1 MAVSKTTV
9 QRIVIGIIALTM
21 TVGTL
26 GAYFIII
33 LQNKDSTDQQAQ
45 QQQQQQQKK
54 ELPVDSTAYKVDGAV
69 TELQKTDLTVGT
81 GDEAKVGDSIKVHYK
96 GTLAQTQQKF
106 DSSYDRGEPVT
117 LKLSDPDSQGN
128 GVIKGWV
135 DGVPGMKV
143 GGKRRLVIP
152 ANLAYGATG
161 SSDGS
166 IPPNTDIV
174 FEIELV
180 AVNPK

>member
-9 QRIVIGIIALTM
+9 QRIIIAVIALTM

-33 LQNKDSTDQQAQ
+33 FQNNDSANQTQQTQ
-45 QQQQQQQKK
+45 TTPKQ
-54 ELPVDSTAYKVDGAV
+54 LPVDSTAYKVTGQV
-69 TELQKTDLTVGT
+69 TELQTTDLTVGT
-81 GDEAKVGDSIKVHYK
+81 GDEAKVGDTIKVHYK
-96 GTLAQTQQKF
+96 GTIAQTQQKF
-106 DSSYDRGEPVT
+106 DSSYDSGEPAT
-117 LKLSDPDSQGN
+117 LKLSDPDSSGN

-135 DGVPGMKV
+135 NGVPGMKV

-152 ANLAYGATG
+152 AAQAYGSSG

-166 IPPNTDIV
+166 IPPNTDLV
-174 FEIELV
+174 FEIELL
-180 AVNPK
+180 AVNPKQ

>member
-1 MAVSKTTV
+1 MAKISKTAV

-33 LQNKDSTDQQAQ
+33 LQNKDASSQAQ
-45 QQQQQQQKK
+45 QSTTPH
-54 ELPVDSTAYKVDGAV
+54 LSVDATAYKVTGTVKA
-69 TELQKTDLTVGT
+69 LQTTDLTVGT
-81 GDEAKVGDSIKVHYK
+81 GDVAKVGDTIRVHYK
-96 GTLAQTQQKF
+96 GTIAQTQQKF

-135 DGVPGMKV
+135 EGVPGMKV

-152 ANLAYGATG
+152 ANLAYGSSG

-166 IPPNTDIV
+166 IPPNTDLV
-174 FEIELV
+174 FEVELL

>member
-1 MAVSKTTV
+1 MAKISKTTV

-33 LQNKDSTDQQAQ
+33 LQNKDTADQTQ
-45 QQQQQQQKK
+45 QTPTQKK
-54 ELPVDSTAYKVDGAV
+54 QLPVDTTAYKATGAV
-69 TELQKTDLTVGT
+69 TDLQATDLTVGT
-81 GDEAKVGDSIKVHYK
+81 GDEAKVGDTIKVHYK

-106 DSSYDRGEPVT
+106 DSSYDRGEPAT
-117 LKLSDPDSQGN
+117 LKLSDPDAQGN

-135 DGVPGMKV
+135 EGVPGMKV

-152 ANLAYGATG
+152 ASLGYGATG

-166 IPPNTDIV
+166 IPPNTDLV
-174 FEIELV
+174 FEVELL

>member
-9 QRIVIGIIALTM
+9 QRIVIAVIALTM

-33 LQNKDSTDQQAQ
+33 FQNNDAANQTQQTQ
-45 QQQQQQQKK
+45 TKPK
-54 ELPVDSTAYKVDGAV
+54 RLPVDSTAYKTTGPVV
-69 TELQKTDLTVGT
+69 ELQTTDLTVGT
-81 GDEAKVGDSIKVHYK
+81 GDEAKVGDTIKVHYK
-96 GTLAQTQQKF
+96 GTIAQTQQKF
-106 DSSYDRGEPVT
+106 DSSYDTGEPVT
-117 LKLSDPDSQGN
+117 LKLSDPDSSGN

-135 DGVPGMKV
+135 NGVPGMKV

-152 ANLAYGATG
+152 AAQAYGSSG

-166 IPPNTDIV
+166 IPPNTDLV
-174 FEIELV
+174 FEIELL
-180 AVNPK
+180 AVNPKQ

>member
-9 QRIVIGIIALTM
+9 QRIVIAVIALTM

-33 LQNKDSTDQQAQ
+33 FQNNDAANQTQQTQ
-45 QQQQQQQKK
+45 TKPKQ
-54 ELPVDSTAYKVDGAV
+54 LPVDSTAYKTTGPVV
-69 TELQKTDLTVGT
+69 ELQTTDLTVGT
-81 GDEAKVGDSIKVHYK
+81 GDEAKVGDTIKVHYK
-96 GTLAQTQQKF
+96 GTIAQTQQKF
-106 DSSYDRGEPVT
+106 DSSYDTGEPVT
-117 LKLSDPDSQGN
+117 LKLSDPDSSGN

-135 DGVPGMKV
+135 NGVPGMRV

-152 ANLAYGATG
+152 AAQAYGSSG

-166 IPPNTDIV
+166 IPPNTDLV
-174 FEIELV
+174 FEIELL
-180 AVNPK
+180 AVNPKQ